1 MILDKGSLQGI
12 QAGAPVMD
20 DAGVLGQVTRV
31 YPLVSELTLLTNREH
46 SVPVLNTRTGVRGV
60 AFGEATG
67 APLLELRYLAS
78 NADVEV
84 GDVLSTSGVDGVFPP
99 GMPVAKVVKVERR
112 SESVFARIL
121 CEPLARV
128 QAAQHVMVVDPVV
141 AAWPERPPAERVVP
155 ANRKGG
161 PR

>member
-1 MILDKGSLQGI
+1 
-12 QAGAPVMD
+12 MD

-84 GDVLSTSGVDGVFPP
+84 GDVLSTSGVDGVYPP
-99 GMPVAKVVKVERR
+99 GVPVAKVVKVFEYISEDEVKRLNTTPASSSSGQR
-112 SESVFARIL
+112 S
-121 CEPLARV
+121 
-128 QAAQHVMVVDPVV
+128 
-141 AAWPERPPAERVVP
+141 
-155 ANRKGG
+155 
-161 PR
+161 